1 MSALSFVQPLD
12 LFQADGVP
20 VDDLVDVEVEQL
32 A

>member
-12 LFQADGVP
+12 LIQADGVP
-20 VDDLVDVEVEQL
+20 VDDLVDLEVEQL